1 MYRLDN
7 TALDWNKMLA
17 MIVYKNLFPKDFS
30 NLQLAKGYVHE
41 LFEQKEN
48 ISKNVIEQ
56 LEEEKQQVSDTIDR
70 IKQETLG
77 SVQELQDAYQVKYS
91 KLPINGYGRT
101 YEENKQ
107 KRAELKKEEDLRK
120 KAIEDREKGVLSDYE
135 EELLKIEHKITLVKT
150 QPLKELITR
159 DNADSVFMIS
169 SVNPIGDKEEYKEI
183 KGSDYYELL
192 KFLIRYGYIDET
204 YNDYMTYFYEES
216 LSANDKIFLRRI
228 TDKRGADYEYSLKEV
243 QKVIASP
250 ILRVV
255 DFGEEE
261 TLNFDLLSGIL
272 VDLGKPKY
280 QEYLSTLIKQLRDK
294 KEVEFISKFYVSDRF
309 VNTFVVKLNE
319 QWPEFFSYAVNN
331 KAIPSEQIRKYS
343 LDTLCLSDGSVVS
356 QINFDNSLSDY
367 ISDQDDYLDVK
378 DLDLD
383 KIISQFE
390 ILEVS
395 FRKIDFEKSNRA
407 LFDMVYENNFYN
419 LTFENIELMLRTQ
432 YDITDSYDI
441 AHKNYTLIQ
450 KRSDSPLLFYVDKNL
465 QFYMKEVVMNCGE
478 KNRG

>member
-1 MYRLDN
+1 
-7 TALDWNKMLA
+7 
-17 MIVYKNLFPKDFS
+17 
-30 NLQLAKGYVHE
+30 
-41 LFEQKEN
+41 
-48 ISKNVIEQ
+48 
-56 LEEEKQQVSDTIDR
+56 
-70 IKQETLG
+70 
-77 SVQELQDAYQVKYS
+77 
-91 KLPINGYGRT
+91 
-101 YEENKQ
+101 
-107 KRAELKKEEDLRK
+107 
-120 KAIEDREKGVLSDYE
+120 
-135 EELLKIEHKITLVKT
+135 
-150 QPLKELITR
+150 
-159 DNADSVFMIS
+159 
-169 SVNPIGDKEEYKEI
+169 
-183 KGSDYYELL
+183 
-192 KFLIRYGYIDET
+192 
-204 YNDYMTYFYEES
+204 MTYFYEES
-216 LSANDKIFLRRI
+216 LTANDKIFLRRI

-243 QKVIASP
+243 KKVIASP

-261 TLNFDLLSGIL
+261 TLNFDLLCGIL
-272 VDLGKPKY
+272 VNLGMPKY
-280 QEYLSTLIKQLRDK
+280 QEYLSTLINQLRDK

-356 QINFDNSLSDY
+356 QMNFDNSLSDY

-450 KRSDSPLLFYVDKNL
+450 KRPDSPLLFYVDKNL